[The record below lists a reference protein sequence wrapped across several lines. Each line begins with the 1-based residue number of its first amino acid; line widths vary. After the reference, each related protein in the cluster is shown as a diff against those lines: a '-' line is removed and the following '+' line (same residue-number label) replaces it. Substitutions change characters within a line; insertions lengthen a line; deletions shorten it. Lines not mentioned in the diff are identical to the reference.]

1 MLYFCHVKILKRIIS
16 IVIWTVIA
24 LNLLTAAV
32 LRLPIVQQ
40 SVGGKVSAVLS
51 ETLGTEVTIGR
62 VDLGFLDRI
71 IIDDVTILDQHH
83 LPMLLVTRLSAK
95 VDILPLTQ
103 GRISISSA
111 QLFGAHA
118 RLWQQDAQSKPNFQF
133 VIDSLAPKDTLSH
146 TPLDL
151 RINSLII
158 RRSSMT
164 FDRKDAA
171 RTTGKVQSPP
181 SAYQ

>member
-83 LPMLLVTRLSAK
+83 LPMLLVTRY
-95 VDILPLTQ
+95 LP
-103 GRISISSA
+103 
-111 QLFGAHA
+111 
-118 RLWQQDAQSKPNFQF
+118 K
-133 VIDSLAPKDTLSH
+133 
-146 TPLDL
+146 
-151 RINSLII
+151 
-158 RRSSMT
+158 
-164 FDRKDAA
+164 
-171 RTTGKVQSPP
+171 
-181 SAYQ
+181 